1 MKRSLRMT
9 AMAALLACSA
19 VAVWAVVAG
28 AHTVGY
34 NSHVTTAFQRGH
46 QQEND
51 IFSGTVISAK
61 PLCEQNRRVAI
72 QRSEDG
78 PDPLVGTDF
87 TDADG
92 RWEVQ
97 VHDTPAGT
105 YYARATR
112 KVLLRRPGHHLH
124 VCKPAISNEVTVH
137 G

>member
-1 MKRSLRMT
+1 MKRSLRVAIT
-9 AMAALLACSA
+9 AALLAVSA

-28 AHTVGY
+28 AHTIGF
-34 NSHVTTAFQRGH
+34 NSHVTTAFQPGH
-46 QQEND
+46 RQAND
-51 IFSGTVISAK
+51 IFSGTVISGK
-61 PLCEQNRRVAI
+61 PLCEQHRRVAV
-72 QRSEDG
+72 QRSVDG

-97 VHDTPAGT
+97 VHDAIAGT

-112 KVLLRRPGHHLH
+112 KVLRRSPGHLH
-124 VCKPAISNEVTVH
+124 VCRPAISNVVKVH